1 VRKISKTRGA
11 IFGSNSTG
19 RAPQVVNP
27 YRAAELSGAPSNFGA
42 QLTRFKLGQRLPS
55 KRR

>member
-1 VRKISKTRGA
+1 MRKISKTRGA